1 MTEIL
6 TRRQAWLLAL
16 VVCLGLG
23 LLGYGLFSIGD
34 QQQLWHDTYAISI
47 KIANAGGLD
56 VGTRVRIQGVQAG
69 QVTGIDQPVQ
79 RGGDLLVKLRLDGK
93 TRTLLG
99 TDARAEVKTEG
110 LLGGKVIDILPGSPG
125 AALLAEQSIIPGVVD
140 SLNDDIKRLANES
153 QETLVDL
160 RKLAVSLKQLSERG
174 EKAVQE
180 VEGLT
185 QDLRQGKGALGGEVL
200 GTIRQMRD
208 TSQSVQQGFDA
219 MKHLPIVGKHIDPY
233 TKLLVRPGMDK
244 IVGTFAESELF
255 HEGRSVF
262 HPEGVERLR
271 SWAAKNVPGTKLPGS
286 EFVIVAYTDPSYV
299 DNKAADILTQEQA
312 DAVKTYLVD
321 HHDIHKL
328 GTFSRRTVQSIGMG
342 TRISPGISPS
352 PPLPLRRIEVI
363 LFAPAGTLS

>member
-1 MTEIL
+1 MTEFL

-34 QQQLWHDTYAISI
+34 QQQLWHGTYAITI
-47 KIANAGGLD
+47 KISNAGGLD

-69 QVTGIDQPVQ
+69 QVVAIDQPLQ

-93 TRTLLG
+93 ARSLLG
-99 TDARAEVKTEG
+99 DDARAEVKTEG
-110 LLGGKVIDILPGSPG
+110 LLGGKVIDIFPGSPG
-125 AALLAEQSIIPGVVD
+125 APLLAEKAIIPGIVD
-140 SLNDDIKRLANES
+140 SLNDDLKKLATES
-153 QETLVDL
+153 QYTLADL
-160 RKLAVSLKQLSERG
+160 RTLAVHLKQLSERG
-174 EKAVQE
+174 EKAVLE
-180 VEGLT
+180 VEGLA
-185 QDLRQGKGALGGEVL
+185 QDLRQGKGALGVEVL

-208 TSQSVQQGFDA
+208 TGQSIQLGFDA

-244 IVGTFAESELF
+244 LVGTFAESELF

-262 HPEGVERLR
+262 HPDGVNRLR
-271 SWAAKNVPGTKLPGS
+271 SWAAMHVPATKLAGS
-286 EFVIVAYTDPSYV
+286 AFVIVSYTDPGYV

-312 DAVKTYLVD
+312 EAVKTYLQD
-321 HHDIHKL
+321 HHEIHKL
-328 GTFSRRTVQSIGMG
+328 GTFSRRTVQAIGMG
-342 TRISPGISPS
+342 TRLSPGVPPS